1 MSIFPNSMN
10 VDIDI
15 LSTNTKQSFKKGYK
29 DIMYDVDKK
38 EIVIKDGNVVIG
50 NKKQLV
56 KQWIYLLI
64 NTEINKYKVY
74 QDTDFGIAFL
84 YKIKGK
90 ELYSSGFTIAQIKD
104 ELTEK
109 IEEHGWVD
117 KVDSIEIEKK
127 FTKLLIKIVVI
138 LDKELIESEVSI
150 DV

>member
-1 MSIFPNSMN
+1 MSIFPNSMS
-10 VDIDI
+10 IDI
-15 LSTNTKQSFKKGYK
+15 PSINTEKSFKKGYK

-74 QDTDFGIAFL
+74 QDTNFGIVFL
-84 YKIKGK
+84 YEIKGK

-104 ELTEK
+104 ELIEK

-117 KVDSIEIEKK
+117 KVDSIEIEMK
-127 FTKLLIKIVVI
+127 FMKLIIKIIVI
-138 LDKELIESEVSI
+138 LDEELIESEVI
-150 DV
+150 INV

>member
-1 MSIFPNSMN
+1 MSIFPNSMS
-10 VDIDI
+10 IDI
-15 LSTNTKQSFKKGYK
+15 PSINTEKSFKKGYK

-74 QDTDFGIAFL
+74 QDTNFGIAFL
-84 YKIKGK
+84 YEIKGK

-104 ELTEK
+104 ELIEK

-117 KVDSIEIEKK
+117 KVDSIEIEMK
-127 FTKLLIKIVVI
+127 FMKLIIKIIVI
-138 LDKELIESEVSI
+138 LDEELIESEVI
-150 DV
+150 INV